1 MKKIL
6 TTLALCAAGTVFAG
20 GSATIE
26 YQDADGVGTSASQ
39 KGYTATL
46 RQDIN
51 KNFTGDVAFQTRTN
65 DSTGNLATQRL
76 EAGVTGR
83 LPLGP
88 VTPTLRLATGEK
100 FASTYH
106 YSYYVVEPGVN
117 APIGATGLTARL
129 AWRYRAA
136 WDSANLDETRT
147 WRYGLSYAINKEH
160 AVGVRY
166 DVQRGQL
173 NQNVVAVNYT
183 RSF

>member
-1 MKKIL
+1 MKKFFAAVAV
-6 TTLALCAAGTVFAG
+6 LAVSSAFAS

-26 YQDADGVGTSASQ
+26 YQNADGVNNSASQ
-39 KGYTATL
+39 TGYSATL

-51 KNFTGDVAFQTRTN
+51 KDFTGDAAFQTRTN

-76 EAGVTGR
+76 EAGITGR

-88 VTPTLRLATGEK
+88 VTPTLRLAIGEK

-106 YSYYVVEPGVN
+106 YAYYIVESGVN
-117 APIGATGLTARL
+117 APIGATDLTARL
-129 AWRYRAA
+129 AWRYRSA
-136 WDSANLDETRT
+136 WNTANLDETRT

-160 AVGVRY
+160 AVNLRY
-166 DVQRGQL
+166 DVQRGQS
-173 NQNVVAVNYT
+173 NQNVMAVGYT